1 MTSPRM
7 TTRIARAVRPE
18 EVVYL
23 VAPSGFPNY
32 GDELIAATWLAHLR
46 RTRPRATVVLDCHT
60 PGQASLLLRHAN
72 PRAVFT
78 DTLWR
83 LTEHAR
89 AVAEGEITDDDVDPD
104 RPWEWVAAAASSLG
118 VVPAHGEGV
127 DLLLRATSLHL
138 VGGGYVNRQ
147 WPHHTSLLVAMAA
160 VGAQTGAR
168 LFATGQGL
176 LPLLGEPEWAALTE
190 ALSAFD
196 VIDVRDAASREALDG
211 LVGRGGSSVT
221 QSGDDVWLSLPQR
234 GLGDRVVDELRRRR
248 GADPLPDGGV
258 VLCLQSDLVDDFA
271 FEGATGVPALADF
284 ADATLRLWRVPPE
297 RVTVVEAIPG
307 HDYTVIKQL
316 GDRLAGARI
325 VPFLSV
331 WRDGLPIGQGQTWL
345 TTRFHPHLIAAAV
358 GDSGA
363 AIVAK
368 PDYYGTKHASLVE
381 CGSRWTVCDGT
392 SVPERPT
399 AGGFS
404 SADRARNVDTKRA
417 LARECY
423 PPRSSRRR

>member
-60 PGQASLLLRHAN
+60 PGQASLLLRNAN

-89 AVAEGEITDDDVDPD
+89 AVAEREIDDDAVDPA

-127 DLLLRATSLHL
+127 DLLLRASSLHL

-147 WPHHTSLLVAMAA
+147 WRHHTSLLVAMAA
-160 VGAQTGAR
+160 VGRQTGAR
-168 LFATGQGL
+168 VFATGQGL
-176 LPLLGEPEWAALTE
+176 LPLLEEPEWSALKK
-190 ALSAFD
+190 ALEGFD
-196 VIDVRDAASREALDG
+196 IVDVRDAASREALDG
-211 LVGRGGSSVT
+211 LALREGGRVT
-221 QSGDDVWLSLPQR
+221 ASGDDVWLALPQR
-234 GLGDRVVDELRRRR
+234 RWGDRVIDELRRRR
-248 GADPLPDGGV
+248 GADPLPSGGV
-258 VLCLQSDLVDDFA
+258 VLCLQSDLIEDFT
-271 FEGATGVPALADF
+271 FDGTTGVPALADY
-284 ADATLRLWRVPPE
+284 ADATLRHWGVPPE
-297 RVTVVEAIPG
+297 RVTVIEAIPG
-307 HDYTVIKQL
+307 HDYTVVKEL

-331 WRDGLPIGQGQTWL
+331 WRDGLPIGAGQTWL
-345 TTRFHPHLIAAAV
+345 TTRFHPHLIAAAA

-363 AIVAK
+363 AVVTK
-368 PDYYGTKHASLVE
+368 PDYYGTKHASLVD
-381 CGSRWTVCDGT
+381 CGSRWTVADGT
-392 SVPERPT
+392 SVPDRPT

-404 SADRARNVDTKRA
+404 PADRSRNVDAKRA

-423 PPRSSRRR
+423 PPRSPRRR